1 MQLSRGQLDAFQV
14 YSDLLI
20 AEGRRTNLTALREPG
35 EISRRHFQESLAL
48 LEAIEAAGAFASP
61 AIDAGTG
68 AGFPGVPIKIAR
80 PEMELTLLEATGKK
94 VAFLQRL
101 VSRLGLSGVQVVYG
115 RAEEVAHRPEQRES
129 YALALARAVAPLPVL
144 VELALPFLR
153 TGGHL
158 AAAKGS
164 GAQREAR
171 EAEAAL
177 AACGGEVVSVGKLDV
192 AGPGPAPS
200 LVLIRKTAPTSERYP
215 RRAGMP
221 AKRPIR
227 G

>member
-1 MQLSRGQLDAFQV
+1 
-14 YSDLLI
+14 
-20 AEGRRTNLTALREPG
+20 
-35 EISRRHFQESLAL
+35 
-48 LEAIEAAGAFASP
+48 
-61 AIDAGTG
+61 
-68 AGFPGVPIKIAR
+68 
-80 PEMELTLLEATGKK
+80 
-94 VAFLQRL
+94 
-101 VSRLGLSGVQVVYG
+101 
-115 RAEEVAHRPEQRES
+115 
-129 YALALARAVAPLPVL
+129 

-171 EAEAAL
+171 EAQAAL
-177 AACGGEVVSVGKLDV
+177 LACGGEVVSITKLEV
-192 AGPGPAPS
+192 AAPGPAPS